1 MIEKKNVQNS
11 SLKFE
16 PLVVDVDTVY
26 KNFNESKIFDEET
39 KEHIGW
45 KYDQIQYDKNEY
57 IELIS
62 KENTMLNIKNKVLE
76 EEINML
82 NEGLFELVMQV
93 YN

>member
-1 MIEKKNVQNS
+1 MIERQNVQNS

-39 KEHIGW
+39 NEQIGW

-62 KENTMLNIKNKVLE
+62 KENNMLNIKNKVLE

>member
-1 MIEKKNVQNS
+1 MITRKNVQNS
-11 SLKFE
+11 SLEFE

-26 KNFNESKIFDEET
+26 KNFNEYKVFDEET

-62 KENTMLNIKNKVLE
+62 KENNMLNIKNKALE
-76 EEINML
+76 EEISML